1 MRAPTLGI
9 MATIG
14 IAVAALAGTPAHAQL
29 AVYDGANFVNTL
41 KSSLSE
47 VQSLE
52 QETIGAEQEVLQT
65 EQMIKQAVGLANLSN
80 LISMLGLNPLLVTAD
95 QLRMILNGAY
105 AIDANSANFTNQIR
119 QQLGAQF
126 TIPLQS
132 GQFTQLANSTYS
144 AGGAQAAIQQY
155 ATKIRDFNQ
164 ATQYQNVLN
173 NAQTQS
179 AALHQQVQTLLQSAQ
194 NLGDGSETQTLHAL
208 TAQHGASLRQND
220 LNLQYQAVLADK
232 STQDEL
238 RRLETD
244 VTFLERSMTATQA
257 NTTMRSGSFTDAS
270 QPAMQ

>member
-1 MRAPTLGI
+1 MRIPSLKITA
-9 MATIG
+9 A
-14 IAVAALAGTPAHAQL
+14 IAVAGAVGAWTPAHAQL
-29 AVYDGANFVNTL
+29 AVFDGANFANTL

-65 EQMIKQAVGLANLSN
+65 EQMIKQAIGLANLSN
-80 LISMLGLNPLLVTAD
+80 LIQMLGLNPLLVTAD

-105 AIDANSANFTNQIR
+105 AIDANSTNFTNQIR
-119 QQLGAQF
+119 QQLSTQF

-144 AGGAQAAIQQY
+144 AGNAQAAIAQY

-179 AALHQQVQTLLQSAQ
+179 AALHQQVQTLLTSAQ
-194 NLGDGSETQTLHAL
+194 NLGDSSETQTLHAL
-208 TAQHGASLRQND
+208 TAQSGAHLRQND

-238 RRLETD
+238 RRLEND
-244 VTFLERSMTATQA
+244 VQFLERSMTATQA
-257 NTTMRSGSFTDAS
+257 NTTMRQGSFADAQ